1 MSEKFVCVV
10 YKEKMVG
17 TEQGSLEYKQFSSSW
32 SLLQLH
38 LCFAWFLLF
47 FNDHFL
53 LFILANIAANHKT
66 ATMLDLLNNIAGV
79 LKYTH
84 DKIGAGVV
92 ER

>member
-1 MSEKFVCVV
+1 MKSSAIAFKFC
-10 YKEKMVG
+10 
-17 TEQGSLEYKQFSSSW
+17 LIFS
-32 SLLQLH
+32 
-38 LCFAWFLLF
+38 F

-53 LFILANIAANHKT
+53 LFVLASVAANHKT
-66 ATMLDLLNNIAGV
+66 ATKSDLLNNIAGV